1 MVTDI
6 TTPGIPLTINE
17 TRRMSTT
24 FRMATPIMKNSS
36 TNSTL
41 YCGSYTGGISYGN
54 KPEIKVT
61 LKYNVKPKLKLR
73 YIIITGLYSKTTT
86 VAKAA
91 DSLRQKDKAKGRQK
105 LKTISL
111 KLCN

>member
-41 YCGSYTGGISYGN
+41 YCGSYTRGLSYGI

-61 LKYNVKPKLKLR
+61 LKYNVKPKLKLK
-73 YIIITGLYSKTTT
+73 YIRTRLYSK
-86 VAKAA
+86 
-91 DSLRQKDKAKGRQK
+91 KDNRNEGNMKV
-105 LKTISL
+105 
-111 KLCN
+111 